1 MDIIKNMGLSKK
13 LIGGVLL
20 LLLLVSVGIGTVSF
34 YQASSALQNQVET
47 NIPLVAK
54 DGANIV
60 TEVLERHLATVSVL
74 AENPDIKSMD
84 WERQKKAL
92 VEMKQENA
100 YLKQYLGFGIVSPD
114 GSLRVPSGDTS
125 QVGDRS
131 FFKSA
136 MQGNTNLSDVLI
148 SKILKSPVM
157 VIATPIRNERGEV
170 TGVLIAR
177 LNAEWLSKV
186 TDGIGFG
193 EQGSSYII
201 DGKGT
206 LIAHG
211 NRDFVLNQTNFIEE
225 AKTNPQFTD
234 LATMFQR
241 MTRGET
247 GFDEYPFMGSDR
259 F

>member
-1 MDIIKNMGLSKK
+1 MNIIKNMGLSKK

-20 LLLLVSVGIGTVSF
+20 LLLFVSVGIGTVSY
-34 YQASSALQNQVET
+34 YQASSALHEQVEA

-54 DGANIV
+54 DGAQIV
-60 TEVLERHLATVSVL
+60 SQVLQRHLTAIRIM

-84 WERQKKAL
+84 WNRQKSVL
-92 VEMKQENA
+92 EQQTQ
-100 YLKQYLGFGIVSPD
+100 LGGYLGMGIIAPDGTARYPD
-114 GSLRVPSGDTS
+114 GSTAQL
-125 QVGDRS
+125 GDRGYTRL
-131 FFKSA
+131 A
-136 MQGNTNLSDVLI
+136 LQGTANISDVII
-148 SKILKSPVM
+148 SRVTNSPVM
-157 VIATPIRNERGEV
+157 IVAAPIYHMNKMS
-170 TGVLIAR
+170 GVLIAR
-177 LNAEWLSKV
+177 LDGGWLSHI
-186 TDGIGFG
+186 TDDIGWG
-193 EQGSSYII
+193 EQGYSYII